1 MPYRLIPDQI
11 PRKCQS
17 PLVIPCKFSAV
28 TYSERHSATHSVARR
43 VLLKSLGNKDL
54 HLPGVTGPE
63 CQRAGT
69 ASVIPLVIGSIP
81 IRQARCRRHCR
92 ARAFP
97 RQSSPDAVCCKG
109 VRFGARVIRDTTRHQ
124 PSRGKHDSWAPVHR
138 HRARRTVRSWK
149 FSCGAPMSSTKCR
162 SAVAPALQAAPP
174 LLASL
179 GSQIVPRQRVSPAP
193 MAWDILA
200 LDSAAINIKSGRHVG
215 YLSRALDGRASGEVD
230 DRCTVSTNH
239 APAITQLVR
248 ANASNWIPSRHS
260 QTASRPV
267 SRQVY
272 SYRSGSHVSSCL
284 SRA

>member
-43 VLLKSLGNKDL
+43 VLPKSLGNKDL
-54 HLPGVTGPE
+54 HLPGVTGSE

-162 SAVAPALQAAPP
+162 SAVAPHC
-174 LLASL
+174 
-179 GSQIVPRQRVSPAP
+179 RQRHRCSLRSVRSV
-193 MAWDILA
+193 
-200 LDSAAINIKSGRHVG
+200 RR
-215 YLSRALDGRASGEVD
+215 LSRVSGCLLPQWLGISS
-230 DRCTVSTNH
+230 R
-239 APAITQLVR
+239 
-248 ANASNWIPSRHS
+248 WILRRSISS
-260 QTASRPV
+260 Q
-267 SRQVY
+267 
-272 SYRSGSHVSSCL
+272 GGM
-284 SRA
+284 